1 MEAGAVSAGDRP
13 SEPLTVREASA
24 ALGIPERTL
33 RRHLARGA
41 IRGVRLFR
49 QSPWSIPVSEV
60 ERVAR
65 LMLIEPDWQAA
76 TLAKVADVADM
87 ANVEGAAA

>member
-1 MEAGAVSAGDRP
+1 
-13 SEPLTVREASA
+13 
-24 ALGIPERTL
+24 
-33 RRHLARGA
+33 
-41 IRGVRLFR
+41 
-49 QSPWSIPVSEV
+49 V

-76 TLAKVADVADM
+76 TLAKVADMADM